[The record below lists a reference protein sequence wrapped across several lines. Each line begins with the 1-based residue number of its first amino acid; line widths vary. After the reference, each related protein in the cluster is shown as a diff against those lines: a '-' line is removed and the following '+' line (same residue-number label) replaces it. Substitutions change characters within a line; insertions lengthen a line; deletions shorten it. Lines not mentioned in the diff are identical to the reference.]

1 MLSVAP
7 PGEEMKLSIRSR
19 MKPWLQDL
27 AMRQMDPLRV
37 DTIEEAQGDVLE
49 IGFGTALNLRYYGPE
64 VSPLVGLDPM
74 DVANVEK
81 VQRRIR
87 SAAFPIERKALRA
100 DGGLP
105 FDRARFDTVV
115 TTWTLC
121 SIPEVGDALREMRR
135 VLKPGGQY
143 LFIEHGRAESDKTA
157 RWQDRINPIWN
168 RVCDGCNINRKI
180 DRLVEDGGFEMKR
193 LDRFR
198 AKGPGIVA
206 QMYRGVATR

>member
-1 MLSVAP
+1 M
-7 PGEEMKLSIRSR
+7 SIRSR
-19 MKPWLQDL
+19 IKPWIQDL
-27 AMRQMDPLRV
+27 AMRQMDPLRA
-37 DTIEEAQGDVLE
+37 DTIDEARGDVLE
-49 IGFGTALNLRYYGPE
+49 IGFGTALNLQYYGSG
-64 VSPLVGLDPM
+64 VTTLVGLDPM
-74 DVANVEK
+74 DVANVDK
-81 VQRRIR
+81 VQRRIQ
-87 SAAFPIERKALRA
+87 AADFPIERKALRA

-121 SIPEVGDALREMRR
+121 SIPKVADALREMRR

-143 LFIEHGRAESDKTA
+143 LFVEHGRADEENTA
-157 RWQDRINPIWN
+157 KWQDRINPVWN

-180 DRLVEDGGFEMKR
+180 DQLVLDGGFELER

-198 AKGPGIVA
+198 AKGPSIAA

>member
-1 MLSVAP
+1 M
-7 PGEEMKLSIRSR
+7 SIRSR
-19 MKPWLQDL
+19 IKPWLQDL

-49 IGFGTALNLRYYGPE
+49 IGFGTALNLRYYGSE
-64 VSPLVGLDPM
+64 VSTLVGLDPM

-81 VQRRIR
+81 VQRRIQ
-87 SAAFPIERKALRA
+87 SVAFPIERKALRA

-135 VLKPGGQY
+135 VLKPGGHY

>member
-1 MLSVAP
+1 
-7 PGEEMKLSIRSR
+7 

-27 AMRQMDPLRV
+27 AMRQMDPLRG
-37 DTIEEAQGDVLE
+37 DTIDEARGDVLE
-49 IGFGTALNLRYYGPE
+49 IGFGTALNLRYYGSE
-64 VSPLVGLDPM
+64 VSTLVGLDPM

-81 VQRRIR
+81 VQRRIQ

-121 SIPEVGDALREMRR
+121 SIPEVADALREMRR

-143 LFIEHGRAESDKTA
+143 LFIEHGRAESEKTA